1 MTHELPI
8 VDVDEYSASIMYPI
22 LLFAEQYEQEQI
34 AAVLSQPFLKWFAI
48 TMHSR
53 EIQPEFGFVRRSH
66 L

>member
-34 AAVLSQPFLKWFAI
+34 AGPYLSPFSNGSKHYA
-48 TMHSR
+48 
-53 EIQPEFGFVRRSH
+53 
-66 L
+66 